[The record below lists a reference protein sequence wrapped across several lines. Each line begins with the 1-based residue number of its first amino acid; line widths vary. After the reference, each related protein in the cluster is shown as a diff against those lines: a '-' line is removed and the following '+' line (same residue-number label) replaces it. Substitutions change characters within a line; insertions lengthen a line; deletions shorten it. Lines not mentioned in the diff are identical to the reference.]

1 MDEWGTHQQALVHAV
16 MSTDG
21 AILEMGCGHYSTPIL
36 HEICTIQKRKLV
48 SVENDKEWLDVFKS
62 FANEYHELNFVE
74 SWDDVSGEYD
84 VVFIDH
90 APAER
95 RKVDIERFKDRC
107 KIMVIH
113 DYLQDLVYHHHEI
126 INTFKYKKVFDFYGR
141 QTVIVSNI
149 IEL

>member
-1 MDEWGTHQQALVHAV
+1 MDEWATHQQALVHAV
-16 MSTDG
+16 MRTNGSV
-21 AILEMGCGHYSTPIL
+21 LEMGCGNYSTPIL
-36 HEICTIQKRKLV
+36 HEICTLQKRRLI
-48 SVENDKEWLDVFKS
+48 SVDNNKEWSDIFIS
-62 FANEYHELNFVE
+62 FANEYHEIRFIE
-74 SWDDVSGEYD
+74 SWDALDGEYD

-95 RKVDIERFKDRC
+95 RKVDIERFKDKC

-113 DYLQDLVYHHHEI
+113 DYLQDHIYHHHDI
-126 INTFKYKKVFDFYGR
+126 INTFKYKKVFNFYNR